1 MSAFR
6 VRLSTSAAAA
16 LRALGSRP
24 RGMLIIA
31 LATAA
36 AWEPR
41 GGLLNIWVADELAA
55 CEVIARDRLVLVYAI
70 RSRSSVNAALYGEE
84 LLQRLRRL
92 GIRRAI
98 HGRRGRL

>member
-6 VRLSTSAAAA
+6 VQLSASAGAA
-16 LRALGSRP
+16 LQALGSRP

-31 LATAA
+31 LAAAA

-41 GGLLNIWVADELAA
+41 GGLLSLWVAEHVAA
-55 CEVIARDRLVLVYAI
+55 CEVIASDRVVLVYAV
-70 RSRSSVNAALYGEE
+70 RSGDTLRDALYGQQ
-84 LLQRLRRL
+84 LHRRFRRL

>member
-1 MSAFR
+1 MSGFR
-6 VRLSTSAAAA
+6 VRLSTPAAAA

-31 LATAA
+31 LAAA
-36 AWEPR
+36 AAREPR
-41 GGLLNIWVADELAA
+41 GGLLSLWVADQLAA
-55 CEVIARDRLVLVYAI
+55 CEVIASDRVVLVYAI
-70 RSRSSVNAALYGEE
+70 RSRSSVNAALYGEQ
-84 LLQRLRRL
+84 LLQRLTQL